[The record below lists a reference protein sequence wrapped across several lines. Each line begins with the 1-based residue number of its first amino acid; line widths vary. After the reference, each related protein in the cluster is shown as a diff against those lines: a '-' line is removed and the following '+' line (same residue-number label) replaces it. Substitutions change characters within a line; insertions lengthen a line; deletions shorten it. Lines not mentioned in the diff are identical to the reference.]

1 MPYFGGT
8 EGFMADFPSI
18 PGNDALRARLSSMIR
33 SGTLGHA
40 YIIEGETGGDKLR
53 FDLAFAVAKALL
65 CEKKTSALNVFGGV
79 SPIGEISGLSPQ
91 GESLPQGEI
100 SGLSSQD
107 ETCGVSPFGEIS
119 GLSPKGE
126 SLPCNAC
133 PSCVRADAGTHPD
146 IRVIDRGERA
156 TLGVDTVRRLKKD
169 AYLIPSES
177 ERKVY
182 IIKDAD
188 TMTVEAQN
196 AFLLLLEEPPAFVLF
211 LLLCRDSGLMLETI
225 RSRAPALRLSPC
237 SRPVMEEYLLREGK
251 DAARRLFS
259 SDARGRDE
267 LLLAAGGDPVLGLEL
282 LDGNRLSA
290 LREAKRRA
298 SELLSLILSGSDEAL
313 YTIASMK
320 KPKRDEAAELLFH
333 MRRALRDMLL
343 SKKSRGFETCFYL
356 TPDEAAEASA
366 GCSAKKLALA
376 IDETSSASEAIDAYA
391 SVTTT
396 LLSMSIRI
404 RNQ

>member
-1 MPYFGGT
+1 MNAVFRGNG
-8 EGFMADFPSI
+8 GFMADFSSI

-65 CEKKTSALNVFGGV
+65 CDKRTSATNASGGV
-79 SPIGEISGLSPQ
+79 SPQGEISGLSPQ
-91 GESLPQGEI
+91 GESLPI
-100 SGLSSQD
+100 
-107 ETCGVSPFGEIS
+107 GEIS
-119 GLSPKGE
+119 GLSPQGE

-182 IIKDAD
+182 IIRDAD

-320 KPKRDEAAELLFH
+320 KPKRDEAAELLLH

-343 SKKSRGFETCFYL
+343 SKKSRSFETCFYL

-366 GCSAKKLALA
+366 GCSAKKLAFA